1 MAKRGD
7 SSTLCW
13 RFIHFYGRYSNY
25 IFLLIEYRLVSFCL
39 LNLPLRYFASLRHP
53 LLCITDLRFIS
64 IIAAKTCLRQST
76 SNRLSMNRAQNW
88 DPHFVQWSSFFKL
101 HMPIPFPNLTYKV
114 QPVSFP
120 DIQHCTGRKG
130 GTPKHLINN
139 STALGSYSKTNG
151 MNVPGSFCPGLS
163 ELLVVL
169 VLYFSTLS

>member
-13 RFIHFYGRYSNY
+13 RFIHFYGRYSKLSFSSNG
-25 IFLLIEYRLVSFCL
+25 ISACFLLFVESAFKILRFLAPSPPLGHWPSFYFDYRSQDLFTSIYEQPFAYEWGPKLRSAFCTMEQ
-39 LNLPLRYFASLRHP
+39 FFQTTHAHP
-53 LLCITDLRFIS
+53 LPQPYI
-64 IIAAKTCLRQST
+64 Q
-76 SNRLSMNRAQNW
+76 
-88 DPHFVQWSSFFKL
+88 
-101 HMPIPFPNLTYKV
+101 V

-120 DIQHCTGRKG
+120 DIQHCIGWKG
-130 GTPKHLINN
+130 GTAKHLINN